1 MITTILF
8 DLDGTLI
15 PMKQDDFVKHYF
27 EKLVR
32 KMVPYGLEKD
42 ALIQAVWEGTNAMVK
57 NNGQTKNV
65 QVFWEYFAKRLGEDV
80 LKLEPVF
87 ASFYEK
93 EFDGVKE
100 VVQPTELSKEII
112 QSLRKKGYT
121 LILATNPLFPPVA
134 IRTRLGWVGLT
145 LEDFDYVTTYE
156 NSSYCKP
163 NLDYYKEIL
172 DVNKK
177 LPKECLMIGNN
188 MVEDMCA
195 AQLGMQTYLVTDF
208 IEDGEGRDISKY
220 QHGGLIQLKDWLAK
234 SY

>member
-65 QVFWEYFAKRLGEDV
+65 QVFWECFAKRLGEDV

-134 IRTRLGWVGLT
+134 ICTRLGWVGLT

-208 IEDGEGRDISKY
+208 IEDGEGRDIAKY